1 MTIRFKFNWYKN
13 IISLSSIDGYDG
25 TDRLINPRSFPLFFL
40 LLPVIYFSSLFLC
53 SLILWLVVVTVI
65 KYHTYSNSCCCCY
78 QFQMNQDTYSKWWCV
93 FYTTFSMLYDI
104 LMIHPVKEKKNRIR
118 FYCCRIFIALGGWV
132 LLLLLLC
139 CVLLLRLWRIYFLVS
154 SFLIL
159 SS

>member
-40 LLPVIYFSSLFLC
+40 LLPIIYFSSLFLC
-53 SLILWLVVVTVI
+53 SLILWLVVVAVI
-65 KYHTYSNSCCCCY
+65 KYHTYNNSCCCCY

-132 LLLLLLC
+132 LLLLLLLLC
-139 CVLLLRLWRIYFLVS
+139 FAFAFAPLANLLFSVVVLNS
-154 SFLIL
+154 
-159 SS
+159 